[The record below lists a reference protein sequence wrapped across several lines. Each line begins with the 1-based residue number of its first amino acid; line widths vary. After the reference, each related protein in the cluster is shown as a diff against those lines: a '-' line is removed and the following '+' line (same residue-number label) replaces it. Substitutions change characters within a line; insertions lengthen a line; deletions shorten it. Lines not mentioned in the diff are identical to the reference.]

1 MIYMGFKVLINANET
16 RVFFDDIDIS
26 DYVMQN
32 MEILNKGTVA
42 SRIDGKMTQL
52 LTLRMEVDIE
62 ELNGMKTASTRRS
75 D

>member
-1 MIYMGFKVLINANET
+1 MGFKVLINANET